1 MKIQLAIALMAATVA
16 ANAQTAR
23 SAQVIR
29 TERPWLGIGVKD
41 ITDADSAR
49 KMNLKDPRGV
59 EITNVEE
66 NSPAAKAGIKEGD
79 VILEYNGQPVE
90 GGEQLSRLV
99 RETPI
104 GRQVK
109 LGVWRSGGMQNLSAT
124 IEPNKSNRQ
133 VIIANGGTPFAMG
146 DMPVMPTM
154 PDMRNFHIPEIENL
168 PGMVTIYSSPTIGI
182 VGEPLAN
189 QDQFADFLG
198 VKDGVLVKQVHKNS
212 AAEKA
217 GLKAG
222 DVIVKVEDTQVSA
235 SRDITRALREAK
247 GKKTVTVTIVRN
259 KKEMPLTVTL
269 DTPSIGSPVRARARA
284 MVFSGVRV

>member
-1 MKIQLAIALMAATVA
+1 MKLQLAIALMAAAVA
-16 ANAQTAR
+16 ANAQVAAPR
-23 SAQVIR
+23 AAQVIR
-29 TERPWLGIGVKD
+29 TDRPWLGIGVKD
-41 ITDADSAR
+41 ITDSETAK
-49 KMNLKDPRGV
+49 KMNLKEPRGV

-124 IEPNKSNRQ
+124 IEPNKSTRQ
-133 VIIANGGTPFAMG
+133 VIIANGGAPFALG
-146 DMPVMPTM
+146 DMPVMP
-154 PDMRNFHIPEIENL
+154 DMRSFHIPEVENL
-168 PGMVTIYSSPTIGI
+168 PGIITTYSSPTIGI

-189 QDQFADFLG
+189 QEQFAEFLG

-222 DVIVKVEDTQVSA
+222 DVIVKVEETQVSA
-235 SRDITRALREAK
+235 SRDITRAIREAK
-247 GKKTVTVTIVRN
+247 GKKTVTLTIVRN
-259 KKEMPLTVTL
+259 KKEMPITVTIE
-269 DTPSIGSPVRARARA
+269 TPPMGSPVKAQSFVPV
-284 MVFSGVRV
+284 MV

>member
-1 MKIQLAIALMAATVA
+1 MKIQLALALMTAAVA
-16 ANAQTAR
+16 AHAQVAVAR
-23 SAQVIR
+23 PAQVIR

-41 ITDADSAR
+41 ITDTESA
-49 KMNLKDPRGV
+49 KKFNLKEARGV
-59 EITNVEE
+59 EITQVDE

-109 LGVWRSGGMQNLSAT
+109 LGVWRGGAMQTLSAT
-124 IEPNKSNRQ
+124 IEPNRNQRQ
-133 VIIANGGTPFAMG
+133 VIINGAPFAMG
-146 DMPVMPTM
+146 EMPPI
-154 PDMRNFHIPEIENL
+154 PDMRNFRIPEIENL
-168 PGMVTIYSSPTIGI
+168 PGIVTTYSSPMIGI

-189 QDQFADFLG
+189 EDQFAQFLG
-198 VKDGVLVKQVHKNS
+198 VKDGVLVKQVQKNS

-222 DVIVKVEDTQVSA
+222 DVIVKVDDAHVSS

-247 GKKTVTVTIVRN
+247 GKKSVTLTIVRD
-259 KKEMPLTVTL
+259 KKEMPVTVNVET
-269 DTPSIGSPVRARARA
+269 TPAGIGSPVRARARA
-284 MVFSGVRV
+284 QSFFPVMV